1 MRFAN
6 NVLFRR
12 RVATDLLSLDIG
24 YVVSC
29 CVELYCI
36 VTHSNIS
43 KGEKGIIWVHRKI
56 YDTQTILCTVSENEY
71 GAPSIQGVNKEWPP
85 LKVAVRKLGADNHS
99 SKRLLIVPYTC

>member
-12 RVATDLLSLDIG
+12 RVATD
-24 YVVSC
+24 SC

-85 LKVAVRKLGADNHS
+85 LKVAVRKLGADNQTS
-99 SKRLLIVPYTC
+99 WTLIIAPLTCRSCNNH